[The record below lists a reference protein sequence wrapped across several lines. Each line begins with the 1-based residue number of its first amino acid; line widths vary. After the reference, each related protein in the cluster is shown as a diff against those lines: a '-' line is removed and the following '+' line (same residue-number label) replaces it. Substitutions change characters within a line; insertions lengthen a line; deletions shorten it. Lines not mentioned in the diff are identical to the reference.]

1 MNRLERFRAEIRN
14 EIVDAIEW
22 LYADIEDL
30 IGNFDRLTDE
40 EIDHVVRLY
49 NENIWHA
56 INTTSVSDEDLYPF
70 VIAVLLGRIV

>member
-1 MNRLERFRAEIRN
+1 MDRIERFRAEIRDA
-14 EIVDAIEW
+14 IVDAIEW

-30 IGNFDRLTDE
+30 IGSFDRLTDK

-70 VIAVLLGRIV
+70 VIAVLFERK

>member
-1 MNRLERFRAEIRN
+1 MKLERFRAELRH

-30 IGNFDRLTDE
+30 IGSFDRLTDE

-70 VIAVLLGRIV
+70 VIAVLLGRKV